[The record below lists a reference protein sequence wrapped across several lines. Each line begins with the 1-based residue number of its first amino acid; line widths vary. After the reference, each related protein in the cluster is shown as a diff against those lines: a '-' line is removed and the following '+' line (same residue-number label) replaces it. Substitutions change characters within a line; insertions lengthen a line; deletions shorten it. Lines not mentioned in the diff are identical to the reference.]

1 MHYLAFSA
9 PCVGHK
15 DESRA
20 QNTRRVVDIIN
31 LIRQVAAAMH
41 PFAVSTAAQ
50 WRKGNTN
57 PLSGKYIIFG
67 MRYLSVIGLAYA

>member
-1 MHYLAFSA
+1 MHYLAFNA

-20 QNTRRVVDIIN
+20 QNARRVVDIIN
-31 LIRQVAAAMH
+31 LIQQVAAAMR

-50 WRKGNTN
+50 WRSHTSGVRGVRTPCQENT
-57 PLSGKYIIFG
+57 
-67 MRYLSVIGLAYA
+67 